1 MLTTALTRQHYVVD
15 VAVDG
20 LAGWELVN
28 GFTYDLILL
37 DVMLPK
43 LDGIS
48 LCRRLR
54 SQGDQTPVLLLTA
67 QDTSTNKVI
76 GLDAGADD
84 YVTKPFDMQELLARM
99 RALLRREGSTL
110 LPILEW
116 ENLQLDPGPCEV
128 TCNRQPIYLR
138 PKEYDLLELFLRN
151 PHRVFSRGAILD
163 HLWSFEE
170 APGEETITAHIKGL
184 RRHLKAAGA
193 THDPI
198 ETVYGMGYRLRE
210 PKVSGSGEAGE
221 AGGAGEERRDGGDG
235 GENTLSAEALSNVQI
250 PKSKI
255 LSGAERSHASRAIN
269 LKSISQVSPE
279 VEQRAVAVAA
289 GIWGQT
295 KEKFSQRLAVVE
307 QATEALLADTLD
319 DELRQEA
326 ERAAHKLAGSLG
338 MFNFDEGSK
347 LAREIEQLLHSENPL
362 TSLQRRRLSMLTAA
376 LGQGIQR
383 AVKGDIPNL
392 LQTQTTNRA
401 LRTAPLLLI
410 VTPDQSLADA
420 LLSES
425 KDWKLETQL
434 ALDPPAARLQVARD
448 RPDVVLLDLLG
459 EQETGDRKQETGDK
473 KKKAEDRKQK
483 TEGRR
488 QKAVVA
494 KQFPP
499 PTANALIQNP
509 KSKIQNHSTHPP
521 PEPLPL
527 PPPAL
532 TFLAELSA
540 YSPPIPVLVMTDQD
554 SLADRIKIA
563 RLGGRGFLPRSLPAT
578 QVVEAVTQALQRSRP
593 AATRV
598 MAVDDDSQ
606 VLIALR
612 ALLEPWGIQ
621 VVTLDDPR
629 KFWETLEATTPDLL
643 ILDVE
648 MPHLQG
654 IELCQVVRNDLHW
667 GGLPILFLT
676 VHTDAETMRQ
686 VFEAGADDYVNK
698 PIVGPELLTRILN
711 RLERSRLLQ
720 AMAEKDAL
728 TGLSNRRKANQ
739 DLTHLLYI
747 AESQQQPICLAILDI
762 DHLQQINAQHGHAMG
777 DEILTR
783 LGKLLRHNFP
793 CEDVVARW
801 GGAEFVIGMVGM
813 TRKNGVQRLSDG
825 LNELA
830 QEKFETPTG
839 GTVRVTFS
847 AGVVQYPEDGADLK
861 ALYQAAHTVLS
872 QAKASGGN
880 CIV

>member
-67 QDTSTNKVI
+67 QDTGANKVI

-110 LPILEW
+110 LPVLEW
-116 ENLQLDPGPCEV
+116 ENLKLDPGPCEV
-128 TCNRQPIYLR
+128 TCNQQAIYLR

-184 RRHLKAAGA
+184 RRHLKAAGVS
-193 THDPI
+193 HDPI

-210 PKVSGSGEAGE
+210 PEAVGQGDREDGELRRAGE
-221 AGGAGEERRDGGDG
+221 AGG
-235 GENTLSAEALSNVQI
+235 ENKLSTD

-255 LSGAERSHASRAIN
+255 PN
-269 LKSISQVSPE
+269 LKSKTEVSPE

-295 KEKFSQRLAVVE
+295 KEKFRQRMAVVE
-307 QATEALLADTLD
+307 PATEALLADALD
-319 DELRQEA
+319 NELRQEA
-326 ERAAHKLAGSLG
+326 QRAAHKLAGSLG
-338 MFNFDEGSK
+338 MFNFDQGSN
-347 LAREIEQLLHSENPL
+347 LARQIEELFHSNPPL
-362 TSLQRRRLSMLTAA
+362 NSDQRRRLSELTSA
-376 LGQGIQR
+376 LSQEIQR

-410 VTPDQSLADA
+410 VTPDQNLADV
-420 LLSES
+420 LLAEANN
-425 KDWKLETQL
+425 WELETQL
-434 ALDPPAARLQVARD
+434 APDPAAARLQVARD
-448 RPDVVLLDLLG
+448 RPDVVLLDLLD
-459 EQETGDRKQETGDK
+459 EQEAEDRRQETGDK
-473 KKKAEDRKQK
+473 GQKKEVRSQTLDVKKQK
-483 TEGRR
+483 AEGRR
-488 QKAVVA
+488 QKSISA
-494 KQFPP
+494 KQSRT
-499 PTANALIQNP
+499 PTASALSQNP
-509 KSKIQNHSTHPP
+509 KPIHPSTHPPIHPSTHPP
-521 PEPLPL
+521 PESSPLPT
-527 PPPAL
+527 PAL

-540 YSPPIPVLVMTDQD
+540 YSPPIPVLAMTDQD

-563 RLGGRGFLPRSLPAT
+563 RLGGRVFLPRSLPKH
-578 QVVEAVTQALQRSRP
+578 QVLEAVTQTLQRSRP

-654 IELCQVVRNDLHW
+654 IELCQVVRNDLRW

-686 VFEAGADDYVNK
+686 VFDAGADDYVNK
-698 PIVGPELLTRILN
+698 PIVGPELMTRILN

-739 DLTHLLYI
+739 DLTQLLLM
-747 AESQQQPICLAILDI
+747 AERQQQPICLATLDV
-762 DHLQQINAQHGHAMG
+762 DHLKQINAQHSHAMG

-783 LGKLLRHNFP
+783 LGKLLRHSFP

-813 TRKNGVQRLSDG
+813 TRKEGVQRLSDG
-825 LNELA
+825 LNALT

-839 GTVRVTFS
+839 VAVRVTFS
-847 AGVVQYPEDGADLK
+847 AGIVQYPEDGVDLK
-861 ALYQAAHTVLS
+861 ALYQAAHTLLS

-880 CIV
+880 CILTERV